1 MGLRPRYVVLA
12 VTLVAL
18 VLPVLLDNDS
28 FPLATY
34 PMYARTRGDV
44 VAISTATGLTSTGE
58 TIRLSPEI
66 IGDSD
71 DPLIVASLVR
81 DAVNAGPA
89 QVDILCRQ
97 IAERSV
103 GSLSLDPT
111 DRLVQ
116 LQVVTETHNVV
127 EHVLGRSSLLSR
139 EIHAT
144 CEQRL

>member
-1 MGLRPRYVVLA
+1 MGARPRYVLIA

-18 VLPVLLDNDS
+18 VLPAVLDNDS

-34 PMYARTRGDV
+34 PMYARARADV
-44 VAISTATGLTSTGE
+44 VAVSTANGLTSTGD

-71 DPLIVASLVR
+71 DPLIVAALVR
-81 DAVNAGPA
+81 DAVSGGSEQAEM
-89 QVDILCRQ
+89 LCQQ

-103 GSLSLDPT
+103 GSPSLDAA
-111 DRLVQ
+111 DELVK

-127 EHVLGRSSLLSR
+127 EHVLGRPSLLSR

-144 CEQRL
+144 CEPLP